1 MADADQAGTAFREG
15 RLDDAV
21 AAASAAVK
29 AKPTDLAARV
39 RLAEMLLLAGN
50 LERADVLL
58 DSAGQLDPSASLIV
72 AEFRQL
78 LRADMARRQ
87 LFRDGRVPEFLDT
100 PSSAEQH
107 LLACLV
113 AMRAGDYPAAAEAA
127 TAAEAARAVTPGIH
141 EGGPAGHVTFDDFR
155 DASDDLGGVLEILT
169 TTGKYYWIPLSR
181 IDEITFHKPMRPRD
195 LAWRRASIS
204 VNQGPD
210 GDVYV
215 PATYFSDD
223 AARGAALGAAYR
235 LGRAT
240 DWLDHD
246 GVVTGV
252 GQREFL
258 VGDASVPIMELSTLR
273 FGPK

>member
-1 MADADQAGTAFREG
+1 MANADQAGTAFREG
-15 RLDDAV
+15 RLDDAI

-39 RLAEMLLLAGN
+39 MLAEMLLFAGN

-58 DSAGQLDPSASLIV
+58 DAAGQLDPSASLIV

-100 PSSAEQH
+100 PDLAEQH
-107 LLACLV
+107 LLACCV
-113 AMRAGDYPAAAEAA
+113 AVRAGDEAAAAVAAEAA
-127 TAAEAARAVTPGIH
+127 ETARTHVAGVHEAGQSDNGA
-141 EGGPAGHVTFDDFR
+141 FDDFR
-155 DASDDLGGVLEILT
+155 DASDDLSAVLEILT
-169 TTGKYYWIPLSR
+169 TTGKYYWIPIAR
-181 IDEITFHKPMRPRD
+181 VEEITFHKPTRPRD

-223 AARGAALGAAYR
+223 AALSATYR

-240 DWLDHD
+240 DWIDRH

-258 VGDASVPIMELSTLR
+258 VGDASVPIMALGTLR
-273 FGPK
+273 FGQ

>member
-58 DSAGQLDPSASLIV
+58 DAAGQLDPSASLIV

-100 PSSAEQH
+100 PSPAEQH

-113 AMRAGDYPAAAEAA
+113 AMRAGDHSAAAEAA
-127 TAAEAARAVTPGIH
+127 TAAEAARAATPGVH
-141 EGGPAGHVTFDDFR
+141 EGGQSDNGAFDDFR

-169 TTGKYYWIPLSR
+169 TTGKYYWIPLAR
-181 IDEITFHKPMRPRD
+181 IEEIMFHKPTRPRD

-215 PATYFSDD
+215 PVTYFSDD
-223 AARGAALGAAYR
+223 AALGAAYR

-240 DWLDHD
+240 DWMDHD

-258 VGDASVPIMELSTLR
+258 VGDASVPIMELGTLR